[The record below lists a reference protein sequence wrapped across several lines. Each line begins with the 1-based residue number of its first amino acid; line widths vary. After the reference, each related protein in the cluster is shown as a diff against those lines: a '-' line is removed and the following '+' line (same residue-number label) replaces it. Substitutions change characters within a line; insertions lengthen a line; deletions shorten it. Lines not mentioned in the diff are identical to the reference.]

1 MSNKKSTK
9 KPATKIRIFL
19 AHLRV
24 DSQQTIGEMAQAL
37 GLHPSY
43 LSSIELGKSPV
54 SDKIFDRIVKEY
66 GLKGAKLKELQ
77 EIQSEDAAARAARRR
92 VLHRGFFIARD
103 EKRAELFSTLKAIA
117 PHLPDEEVAKLQRAM
132 NRLKESISDADD
144 EE

>member
-1 MSNKKSTK
+1 
-9 KPATKIRIFL
+9 
-19 AHLRV
+19 
-24 DSQQTIGEMAQAL
+24 MAQAL

-66 GLKGAKLKELQ
+66 GLKLKELQ

-117 PHLPDEEVAKLQRAM
+117 PHLTDEEVDKLQREM